1 LKSPRGFGKNYFSF
15 SAMLAYSVQNSLD
28 ANVSSIYSLLSNRL
42 SYEGEEVDEDDPPLE
57 LLETTCFTTDRP
69 CRCNCFYRLKTKI
82 ATFLYHYIPRCPY
95 YCTYFAFR
103 RSGVHPP
110 LTY

>member
-1 LKSPRGFGKNYFSF
+1 MKPPAGFGRNYFSF
-15 SAMLAYSVQNSLD
+15 TAVLAYSVQRSLN
-28 ANVSSIYSLLSNRL
+28 AKVSSIYSLLSNEL
-42 SYEGEEVDEDDPPLE
+42 SREAEEEDDDEPPLE
-57 LLETTCFTTDRP
+57 ILETTCLTNDRP
-69 CRCNCFYRLKTKI
+69 CHCNCFYKLKTKL

-110 LTY
+110 QP